1 MDALGCKAWTI
12 RQSQNLWGQPV
23 GPEGAQP
30 DIGLFLIYGP
40 CFGLVRSENDAVI
53 RTMFGPVLD
62 DVERTARVYRR
73 DQQIARYQRYAVVK
87 LKRPGA
93 FVEGSGGVSALYQ
106 DCSEHAVAKLW
117 QMHRLQQEFPDIVKL
132 KDGDVA
138 DMDAPFRFIRR
149 SAAAARMDHP
159 KD

>member
-12 RQSQNLWGQPV
+12 RQSTNLWRQPEA
-23 GPEGAQP
+23 PAGAQP

-62 DVERTARVYRR
+62 DVERTVRVYRR
-73 DQQIARYQRYAVVK
+73 DQQIARYRRYAVQK

-106 DCSEHAVAKLW
+106 DRSEHAVAKLW

-132 KDGDVA
+132 KDGNPA
-138 DMDAPFRFIRR
+138 EMDAPFTFIRP
-149 SAAAARMDHP
+149 SAAAARMGHP
-159 KD
+159 AD